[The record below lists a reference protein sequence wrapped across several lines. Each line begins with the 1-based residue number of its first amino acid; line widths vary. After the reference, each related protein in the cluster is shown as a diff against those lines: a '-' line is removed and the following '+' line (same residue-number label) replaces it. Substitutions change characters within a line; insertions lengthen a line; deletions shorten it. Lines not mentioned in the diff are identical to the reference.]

1 MKYENISIRYAKA
14 LFNLAQELNLV
25 QIVADDMRIIQYVF
39 GFKELNQTINNP
51 IIKQSKKISIVKAL
65 LKDKI
70 NEISL
75 KYLILVIRRKR
86 ENLIYDIA
94 NQYINIYREKM
105 GIKLAKFRSAI
116 DINENIKL
124 QVIQVLKNIFASD
137 IELVTIV
144 EPKLIGGFV
153 LSIDGK
159 RYDASIRNKLNRL
172 SKEFKINIYE
182 KIF

>member
-1 MKYENISIRYAKA
+1 
-14 LFNLAQELNLV
+14 
-25 QIVADDMRIIQYVF
+25 
-39 GFKELNQTINNP
+39 
-51 IIKQSKKISIVKAL
+51 
-65 LKDKI
+65 
-70 NEISL
+70 
-75 KYLILVIRRKR
+75 
-86 ENLIYDIA
+86 
-94 NQYINIYREKM
+94 M